1 MKIEYIRRIG
11 ATSALLICGSSVACA
26 APAGESS
33 AASEDALETAAVPAP
48 PPLGWNSWNQYGC
61 DVSEELIK
69 RQADAM
75 VATGMKAVG
84 YRYVNIDDCWMDVS
98 RDASGNYR
106 ANPQTFPHG
115 VGSLADYVHARG
127 LKLGIYTSPG
137 PQTCVGRGLEG
148 IRAKRHPGSEGHERQ
163 DARQFAAWG
172 VDYLKYDRCTA
183 SKEDAEAKFALMA
196 DALHATGRPILYS
209 INPAGAPSVHPWA
222 RYANMWRT
230 TPDINPTW
238 SRSWR
243 TDGWWSNGIVDIV
256 AKNSADPSET
266 RPSHWND
273 PDMLEVGVSK
283 SYFDVQLALTD
294 EEGRSQ
300 FSLWSMMA
308 SPLIAG
314 NDLAS
319 MSTTTRETLTNAEV
333 IAVNQDPLVAQGRP
347 VKKSG
352 DVEVWSKPLQG
363 QRAAGGLEQRVY
375 PWSPTTRDSSITC
388 MNADYAGDPP
398 TGCEGG
404 SLSIAPA
411 GSRSPSGDGRWRHAD
426 LAGNVAEW
434 SFDQFDAP
442 LPQSCT
448 DCATFSGAAA
458 QDTVR
463 AAHGGAFSSRHE
475 FVYASSALA
484 QKPGARSSTTGV
496 RCARP

>member
-1 MKIEYIRRIG
+1 MSNIGYIRRIG
-11 ATSALLICGSSVACA
+11 AASALLVGW
-26 APAGESS
+26 SS
-33 AASEDALETAAVPAP
+33 AACTTPVDESSGATEDALEAPTVSTA

-61 DVSEELIK
+61 DVSEDLIK

-75 VATGMKAVG
+75 VVTGMKAVG
-84 YRYVNIDDCWMDVS
+84 YRYVNIDDCWMDVT
-98 RDASGNYR
+98 RDVNGNYR

-115 VGSLADYVHARG
+115 IKSLADYVHARG

-209 INPAGAPSVHPWA
+209 INPDGAPSVHSWG

-256 AKNSADPSET
+256 AKNSEHPAET
-266 RPSHWND
+266 RSSHWND

-283 SYFDVQLALTD
+283 PYFAVQLALTD

-314 NDLAS
+314 NDLTS
-319 MSTTTRETLTNAEV
+319 MSTATRETLTNTEV
-333 IAVNQDPLVAQGRP
+333 IAVDQDPLVVQGRP

-352 DVEVWSKPLQG
+352 EIEVWSKPLQG
-363 QRAAGGLEQRVY
+363 KGVRAVALFNQGSTATDIAVSWADIGL
-375 PWSPTTRDSSITC
+375 
-388 MNADYAGDPP
+388 AD
-398 TGCEGG
+398 
-404 SLSIAPA
+404 APA
-411 GSRSPSGDGRWRHAD
+411 TVRDLWAHAD
-426 LAGNVAEW
+426 RGAHANGFSANV
-434 SFDQFDAP
+434 P
-442 LPQSCT
+442 
-448 DCATFSGAAA
+448 
-458 QDTVR
+458 
-463 AAHGGAFSSRHE
+463 AHGVVMMRISGLPR
-475 FVYASSALA
+475 
-484 QKPGARSSTTGV
+484 
-496 RCARP
+496 